1 MTKIYLITN
10 KINNKKYVGKTKR
23 SLKIRFRQHCL
34 AYGHGIRTYIA
45 CAINKYGE
53 ENFTIEELATC
64 KDDDFA
70 YFESYYIQLYQT
82 HYTQNGYNITYGGDD
97 NPMDDINVINKHK
110 SIMKKTAYKH
120 VNDWKH
126 REFTEE
132 YRQNLSKAM
141 RNRMLRD
148 GDEAIKGL
156 INYNNSRKIA
166 VAMLDKDDNIIKIF
180 PSISDACKYLGLT
193 PKKYAGSII
202 FALDKYKKN
211 GQRRKCQ
218 GYSWV
223 RYQGVSTISQ
233 KESTTG
239 DGLQSETV

>member
-1 MTKIYLITN
+1 MTIIYLITN
-10 KINNKKYVGKTKR
+10 KINNKKYVGKTKK

-34 AYGHGIRTYIA
+34 AYSHGVRTYIA

-53 ENFTIEELATC
+53 ENFTIEKLATC

-70 YFESYYIQLYQT
+70 YFEAYYIQLYET

-110 SIMKKTAYKH
+110 AIMKKTAYKH
-120 VNDWKH
+120 VDNWKH
-126 REFTEE
+126 RELTEE

-141 RNRMLRD
+141 RKRIERD

-156 INYNNSRKIA
+156 IAYNNSKK
-166 VAMLDKDDNIIKIF
+166 VPVVMLDDNDNIIKTF
-180 PSISDACKYLGLT
+180 PSIADACKYLGLT
-193 PKKYAGSII
+193 PKKYVGSIV

-233 KESTTG
+233 KESTT
-239 DGLQSETV
+239 DDRLQSETV